1 MIPTASRCEPHSGQ
15 VRVERPA
22 TGYLHFSQ
30 DASLTQRRGGTTV
43 SQIARRDHD
52 HREEDG
58 ERDERGEAVEEH

>member
-1 MIPTASRCEPHSGQ
+1 
-15 VRVERPA
+15 VERPA